1 LDDDDYVVLIALK
14 VEVALVDNKVAAS
27 VVDAV
32 VDENYVE
39 N

>member
-14 VEVALVDNKVAAS
+14 VEEVLVDNKVAAS